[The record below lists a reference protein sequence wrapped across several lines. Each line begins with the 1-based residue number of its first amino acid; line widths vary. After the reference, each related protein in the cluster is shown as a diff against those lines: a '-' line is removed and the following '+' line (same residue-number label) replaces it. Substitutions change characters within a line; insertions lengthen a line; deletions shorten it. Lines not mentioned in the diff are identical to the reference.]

1 MQIKAVV
8 PGIICTV
15 DRAGESTQAMTAV
28 TTAARRAEALGAAV
42 ANADAASSGPEPAA
56 ASSLPA
62 PEDAGSALDRA
73 VHAAMGRLTGGLSPA
88 AMALAWFNW
97 ALQMA
102 ISPGRHLHLV
112 DLGFRLGARFLAYAM
127 QRGAFPA
134 AGAEAAFHPLPG
146 DRRFRDEAW
155 RRIPFDLFHQSFL
168 MTEAWW
174 RAAVTGQRGVT
185 RRHEEVVA
193 FFTRQVLDT
202 CSPSNFLPTN
212 PEVLERTFAEGGA
225 NLLRGALNAMED
237 WGRMQVG
244 HPPAG
249 AEAFTVGRDL
259 AVSPGKVV
267 FRNRLMEL
275 IQYAPATG
283 TVRPEPVLIVPAWI
297 MKYYILDL
305 SPGRSLIRW
314 LVEQGFT
321 VFAISWRNPGP
332 EDADLGMEDYRR
344 LGIMAA
350 LDTIGTICGR
360 EGRVHALGYC
370 LGGTLL
376 AIAAAAMARDGDV
389 RLATLTLLAA
399 QTDFHEAGELQ
410 LFIDA
415 AQLDFL
421 EDLMATRG
429 TLASTQMAGAFQMLR
444 PQDLIWSRVVREYL
458 LGERAPMTDLMAWNA
473 DGTRLPARMHSEYL
487 RGLFLHNDLAEGR
500 WRVEGRP
507 VALSDLRMPV
517 FAVGTERDHVAPW
530 RSVYRLNLTA
540 DTDVTFVLAS
550 GGHNAGIVSPPGG
563 HPGSRYRL
571 AHQPSEARFRD
582 AEAWLAATPPRPGS
596 WWPELVGWLKGH
608 SGPPVT
614 PPPMGAPRSGLPV
627 LEDAPGTYV
636 RQP

>member
-1 MQIKAVV
+1 
-8 PGIICTV
+8 
-15 DRAGESTQAMTAV
+15 MTAV
-28 TTAARRAEALGAAV
+28 TTAAWRAEALGAAV
-42 ANADAASSGPEPAA
+42 ASAHAASGGSEPAGA
-56 ASSLPA
+56 PSLQA
-62 PEDAGSALDRA
+62 PEDAGAALDRA
-73 VHAAMGRLTGGLSPA
+73 VHAAIGRLTGGLSPA
-88 AMALAWFNW
+88 AMALAWFDW
-97 ALQMA
+97 ASQTA
-102 ISPGRHLHLV
+102 ISPGRQLQLA
-112 DLGFRLGARFLAYAM
+112 DLGLRLAARVLTYAM
-127 QRGAFPA
+127 HRGISPVGEAEPAFQ
-134 AGAEAAFHPLPG
+134 PLPG
-146 DRRFRDEAW
+146 DRRFSGEAW
-155 RRIPFDLFHQSFL
+155 RRFPFDLFQQSFL

-174 RAAVTGQRGVT
+174 HAAATGQRGVT
-185 RRHEEVVA
+185 RRHEEIVA
-193 FFTRQVLDT
+193 FLARQMLDT
-202 CSPSNFLPTN
+202 CSPSNLLLTN
-212 PEVLERTFAEGGA
+212 PEVLQRTLAEGGA

-237 WGRMQVG
+237 FSRTQAGRPTV
-244 HPPAG
+244 G

-283 TVRPEPVLIVPAWI
+283 TVRPDPVLIVPAWI
-297 MKYYILDL
+297 MRYYILDL

-321 VFAISWRNPGP
+321 VFVISWKNPDL
-332 EDADLGMEDYRR
+332 EDANLGMEDYRR
-344 LGIMAA
+344 LGVMAA
-350 LDTIGTICGR
+350 LETIGAICGAER
-360 EGRVHALGYC
+360 RVHGLGYC

-376 AIAAAAMARDGDV
+376 AIAAAAMARDSDA

-473 DGTRLPARMHSEYL
+473 DGTRMPARMHSEYL

-540 DTDVTFVLAS
+540 DTDVPFVLAS

-582 AEAWLAATPPRPGS
+582 ADAWLAATPPRPGS
-596 WWPELVGWLKGH
+596 WWPELAAWLDGH
-608 SGPPVT
+608 SGSPVAPPPV
-614 PPPMGAPRSGLPV
+614 GAPRSGLPV